1 VLGFALQALSKEGLF
16 VAMCRRL
23 ASLVQLA
30 VSFPARTESERVA
43 AGLRPYSSQEDPIA
57 SFRE

>member
-1 VLGFALQALSKEGLF
+1 MRGLALQALSKEDLF
-16 VAMCRRL
+16 VAMRRRL

-30 VSFPARTESERVA
+30 VSFPARAESERVA
-43 AGLRPYSSQEDPIA
+43 AELRLNSLQEDPIG